1 MLPLPVGLPA
11 MWETWQRDDDDVV
24 RAAISASK
32 VLDLW
37 PIPEEARE
45 ETLLRLTE
53 AIFDMIT
60 ELQEYEAESGKSA

>member
-1 MLPLPVGLPA
+1 

-37 PIPEEARE
+37 PIPKEARE

-60 ELQEYEAESGKSA
+60 ELREYEAESGKSA

>member
-1 MLPLPVGLPA
+1 

-24 RAAISASK
+24 RAAICASK

-45 ETLLRLTE
+45 ETLLRVTE

-60 ELQEYEAESGKSA
+60 ELREYEAESGKSA

>member
-1 MLPLPVGLPA
+1 MLPLPFMLPA

-37 PIPEEARE
+37 PIPKEARE

-60 ELQEYEAESGKSA
+60 ELREYEA

>member
-1 MLPLPVGLPA
+1 
-11 MWETWQRDDDDVV
+11 VV

-60 ELQEYEAESGKSA
+60 ELREYEANQGRVPNDQRL

>member
-1 MLPLPVGLPA
+1 

-37 PIPEEARE
+37 PITEEARE
-45 ETLLRLTE
+45 ETLLRVTE

-60 ELQEYEAESGKSA
+60 ELREYEAESGKSA

>member
-1 MLPLPVGLPA
+1 
-11 MWETWQRDDDDVV
+11 MWETWQRDEDDVV

-37 PIPEEARE
+37 PIPKEARE

-60 ELQEYEAESGKSA
+60 ELREYEAESGKSA